1 MNVTSR
7 MIELFLEVAEGSILS
22 VEDLL
27 ESLSQK
33 EDLEVHE
40 ALG

>member
-1 MNVTSR
+1 MTVTSR
-7 MIELFLEVAEGSILS
+7 MIELFLEVAEGLILS

-27 ESLSQK
+27 EPLTSK